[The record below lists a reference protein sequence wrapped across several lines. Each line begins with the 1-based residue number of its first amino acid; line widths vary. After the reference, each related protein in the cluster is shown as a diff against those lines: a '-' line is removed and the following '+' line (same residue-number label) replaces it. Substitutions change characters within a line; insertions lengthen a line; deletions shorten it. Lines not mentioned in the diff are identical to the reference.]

1 MIGNNPS
8 RSGVSIRQTATVR
21 WTAAQRQYNYWFGMQ
36 KRILIGLAIVVVGAA
51 LVAANLWF
59 RRSTAPDVDVEMI
72 ERRGLTAIVSAP
84 GTIQPQLLVEMSAST
99 MGRVTRLAVEEGD
112 AVAAGQFLL
121 EIDPENLQALVN
133 RGEAA
138 LEATRAAYR
147 QAQVAVETATV
158 NLGLARESLDRQA
171 ELWDLR
177 LVAREV
183 YEQAEADVQVRET
196 ELRQREVEVEAA
208 MERIRQED
216 AALASARYDLTQVTI
231 TSPIDGIVT
240 RRNIDEGETV
250 VIGTMN
256 NPGTV
261 LLEIAD
267 FSVLEAEIEVD
278 ETDIPSI
285 ELGQQAE
292 ITIDALPDKV
302 WTGTVTEIGNSPIQQ
317 AGAATQDATNF
328 LVVVTLNENIPNV
341 RPGFTCTAEI
351 TTATRDGAIAVPIQ
365 STTVREMDIDAQGN
379 IVRRTDGDEPGG
391 GIRFPWAT
399 DAEAEPVAA
408 GFATDT
414 EELEGVFAVR
424 QGRAVFTP
432 VETGI
437 AGDRYFEALSGLAEG
452 DEVITGPFEVV
463 RNLEDGD
470 PVQANEPDADR

>member
-1 MIGNNPS
+1 MVY
-8 RSGVSIRQTATVR
+8 GV
-21 WTAAQRQYNYWFGMQ
+21 RQYNGLFGMTT
-36 KRILIGLAIVVVGAA
+36 KRLVIGIVIVVLAAA
-51 LVAANLWF
+51 LVAVNLWY
-59 RRSTAPDVDVEMI
+59 RRSNAAEVDIEMI
-72 ERRGLTAIVSAP
+72 ERRNLIAIVSAP

-99 MGRVTRLAVEEGD
+99 MGRVTRLAVDEGD
-112 AVAAGQFLL
+112 PVDAGQFLL
-121 EIDPENLQALVN
+121 EIDPENLQALVD
-133 RGEAA
+133 RGEAS

-158 NLGLARESLDRQA
+158 NLELARENLDRQA
-171 ELWDLR
+171 DLWELR

-183 YEQAEADVQVRET
+183 YEQTEADVQVRET

-208 MERIRQED
+208 MERIRQEE
-216 AALASARYDLTQVTI
+216 AALDSARYDLTQVTI
-231 TSPIDGIVT
+231 TSPINGIVT

-278 ETDIPSI
+278 ETDIPAI
-285 ELGQQAE
+285 ELGQRAE
-292 ITIDALPDKV
+292 ITIDALPDKI

-317 AGAATQDATNF
+317 AGGATTQEATNF
-328 LVVVTLNENIPNV
+328 LVVVTLDEIIPNV

-351 TTATRDGAIAVPIQ
+351 TTATRQAAIAVPIQ
-365 STTVREMDIDAQGN
+365 ATTVREMDIDSDGN
-379 IVRRTDGDEPGG
+379 IIRQMDGEDDRNRGGVPFRLAGDGASAPGV
-391 GIRFPWAT
+391 A
-399 DAEAEPVAA
+399 DAAA
-408 GFATDT
+408 ADT

-424 QGRAVFTP
+424 QGRAMFIP
-432 VETGI
+432 VQTGI

-470 PVQANEPDADR
+470 PVAPNDPDAG

>member
-1 MIGNNPS
+1 MEH
-8 RSGVSIRQTATVR
+8 GV
-21 WTAAQRQYNYWFGMQ
+21 RQYNGLFGMTT
-36 KRILIGLAIVVVGAA
+36 KRLVIGVVIVALAAA
-51 LVAANLWF
+51 LVAVNLWY
-59 RRSTAPDVDVEMI
+59 RRSNAAEVDIEMI
-72 ERRGLTAIVSAP
+72 ERRNLTAIVSAP

-99 MGRVTRLAVEEGD
+99 MGRVTRLAVDEGD
-112 AVAAGQFLL
+112 PVDAGQFLL

-133 RGEAA
+133 RGEAS

-158 NLGLARESLDRQA
+158 NLGLARENLDRQVD
-171 ELWDLR
+171 LWELR

-208 MERIRQED
+208 MERIRQDE
-216 AALASARYDLTQVTI
+216 AALDSARYDLTQVTI

-278 ETDIPSI
+278 ETDIPAI
-285 ELGQQAE
+285 ELGQRAE
-292 ITIDALPDKV
+292 ITIDALPDKI

-317 AGAATQDATNF
+317 AGGAATQEATNF
-328 LVVVTLNENIPNV
+328 LVVVTLDENIPNV

-351 TTATRDGAIAVPIQ
+351 TTATRQAAIAVPIQ
-365 STTVREMDIDAQGN
+365 ATTVREMDVDADGN
-379 IVRRTDGDEPGG
+379 IIRLADREDDRNRGGVPFRLTGDGASGSGG
-391 GIRFPWAT
+391 S
-399 DAEAEPVAA
+399 DPVAA
-408 GFATDT
+408 DT

-424 QGRAVFTP
+424 QGRAMFVP
-432 VETGI
+432 VQTGI

-470 PVQANEPDADR
+470 PVEPNDPDAD

>member
-1 MIGNNPS
+1 MRRAG
-8 RSGVSIRQTATVR
+8 
-21 WTAAQRQYNYWFGMQ
+21 RQYNSEFGMQ
-36 KRILIGLAIVVVGAA
+36 KRILIGAIVLVTAAA
-51 LVAANLWF
+51 LVAVNLWY
-59 RRSTAPDVDVEMI
+59 RRSSAAEVDVEMI
-72 ERRGLTAIVSAP
+72 ARRDLTAIVSAP

-99 MGRVTRLAVEEGD
+99 MGRVTQLAVDEGD
-112 AVAAGQFLL
+112 PVAAGQFLL
-121 EIDPENLQALVN
+121 EIDPENLQALVD

-147 QAQVAVETATV
+147 QAQVAVRTATV
-158 NLGLARESLDRQA
+158 NLDLARENLQRQA
-171 ELWDLR
+171 ELWQLR

-183 YEQAEADVQVRET
+183 YEQAEADVEVRET

-208 MERIRQED
+208 MERIRQEE
-216 AALASARYDLTQVTI
+216 AALDSARYDLTQVTI
-231 TSPIDGIVT
+231 KSPIDGIVT

-278 ETDIPSI
+278 ETDIPAI
-285 ELGQQAE
+285 ELGQRAE
-292 ITIDALPDKV
+292 IAIDALPDKV
-302 WTGTVTEIGNSPIQQ
+302 WTGTVTEIGNSPIQHA

-328 LVVVTLNENIPNV
+328 LVVVTLDENIPNV

-351 TTATRDGAIAVPIQ
+351 TTATRDAAVAVPIQ
-365 STTVREMDIDAQGN
+365 ATTVREMDVDA
-379 IVRRTDGDEPGG
+379 DGQIIRQADAEGG
-391 GIRFPWAT
+391 GGGGVPYVLASEGQRMPGVS
-399 DAEAEPVAA
+399 DAVAV
-408 GFATDT
+408 DT

-424 QGRAVFTP
+424 QGRALFVP

-470 PVQANEPDADR
+470 PVEPNEPDPDR